1 VITEVYFP
9 CVQTRLCGNAIHVA
23 LQIQLQAVDS
33 RYAGMAATVGPDQEV
48 MFEDR
53 KIALDIPEEGITL
66 SNGWMITPLTH
77 PGVRIKWNVFREWML
92 NSTALSSC
100 APYLPSQY

>member
-33 RYAGMAATVGPDQEV
+33 RYAGMAARVGPDQEV

-53 KIALDIPEEGITL
+53 KITLDIPEEGITL
-66 SNGWMITPLTH
+66 STGWMITPLTH
-77 PGVRIKWNVFREWML
+77 PGVRIKWNVFKEWML
-92 NSTALSSC
+92 NSTALS
-100 APYLPSQY
+100 